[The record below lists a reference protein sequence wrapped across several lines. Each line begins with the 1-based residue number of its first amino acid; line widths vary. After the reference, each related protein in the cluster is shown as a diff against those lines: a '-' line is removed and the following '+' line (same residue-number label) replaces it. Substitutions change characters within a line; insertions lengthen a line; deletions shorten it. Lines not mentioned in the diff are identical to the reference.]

1 MGKNAN
7 GPIFILGWNMIQ
19 TTEIRPQQHIMHT
32 SFIRKVDLQNIAFVL
47 YIFTD
52 INILVHAIKIAF
64 IGFVYSSY
72 TYKRIQNSPL

>member
-1 MGKNAN
+1 
-7 GPIFILGWNMIQ
+7 MIQ

-64 IGFVYSSY
+64 IGFV
-72 TYKRIQNSPL
+72 